1 MEYEFDHKD
10 QYDLSKYKTYK
21 CCPMPKPRPEPEKC
35 KTIIVIIITKIDC
48 VDNLLKELENIK
60 LV

>member
-10 QYDLSKYKTYK
+10 QCDLSKYKTYK
-21 CCPMPKPRPEPEKC
+21 CCPIPKPEPEKC